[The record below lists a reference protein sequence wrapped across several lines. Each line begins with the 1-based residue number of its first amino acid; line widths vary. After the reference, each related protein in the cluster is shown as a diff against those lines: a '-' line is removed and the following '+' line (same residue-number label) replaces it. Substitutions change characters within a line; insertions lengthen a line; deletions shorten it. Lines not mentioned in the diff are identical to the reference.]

1 MICEISSRLLYLF
14 AEQILRR
21 SKNSNNIRKQI
32 VILIN
37 NIKLFLF
44 TKKMSGDLDR
54 GRFIGVSE
62 GRLCYILGLDI

>member
-1 MICEISSRLLYLF
+1 MRYLHVF
-14 AEQILRR
+14 YIYLQNKFLEEEKIV
-21 SKNSNNIRKQI
+21 IRKQI

-44 TKKMSGDLDR
+44 TKKMSGELDR
-54 GRFIGVSE
+54 GRFIGMSE